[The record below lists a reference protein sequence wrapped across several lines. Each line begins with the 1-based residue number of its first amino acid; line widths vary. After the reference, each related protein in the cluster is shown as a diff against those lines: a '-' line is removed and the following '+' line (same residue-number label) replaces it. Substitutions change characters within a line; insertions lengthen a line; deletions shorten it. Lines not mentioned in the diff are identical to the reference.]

1 MSVKLF
7 FISIIIML
15 VGGYML
21 DTELGGEL
29 FDVPVALIVI
39 GIGIIALYIS
49 FNGFDISDIFVVV
62 FIVLCLVM
70 GINFEY
76 IHDLLYMMSLFII
89 LPICLIV
96 NFRKHKMEKA
106 QELQRIEE
114 NLKKCMEDKLDGL
127 WVKYGQAVCKNDY
140 SEWHKEK
147 DCFLDD
153 FVSKNHT
160 SYHHL
165 NTINFDITAKFDEY
179 WNELVEN
186 KSLEE

>member
-1 MSVKLF
+1 MYVKAF
-7 FISIIIML
+7 FIS
-15 VGGYML
+15 
-21 DTELGGEL
+21 
-29 FDVPVALIVI
+29 FIVTI
-39 GIGIIALYIS
+39 V
-49 FNGFDISDIFVVV
+49 FV
-62 FIVLCLVM
+62 VLCLVFDF
-70 GINFEY
+70 NFEHY
-76 IHDLLYMMSLFII
+76 PDLWDMIYSCFEVLFIFCFVTSI
-89 LPICLIV
+89 IV
-96 NFRKHKMEKA
+96 YNFKYSKEQAKFRDTRK
-106 QELQRIEE
+106 IEE
-114 NLKKCMEDKLDGL
+114 NLKKCMEDKLEGL

-147 DCFLDD
+147 DCFLND

>member
-1 MSVKLF
+1 MYVKAF
-7 FISIIIML
+7 FIS
-15 VGGYML
+15 
-21 DTELGGEL
+21 
-29 FDVPVALIVI
+29 FIVTI
-39 GIGIIALYIS
+39 V
-49 FNGFDISDIFVVV
+49 FV
-62 FIVLCLVM
+62 VLCLVFDF
-70 GINFEY
+70 NFEHY
-76 IHDLLYMMSLFII
+76 PDLWDMIYSCFKVLFIFCFVTSI
-89 LPICLIV
+89 IV
-96 NFRKHKMEKA
+96 YNFKYSKEQAKFRDTRK
-106 QELQRIEE
+106 IEE

-147 DCFLDD
+147 DCFLND